1 MYCIPRKSTNFQFGT
16 EIESAVKSR
25 TVCSIDQFSVQKFN
39 IAETGFVRSPVAQ
52 LARCQTLAEYEALV
66 KSIGVT
72 KASHGD
78 YNDKLSLEDNFRLKK
93 SRFAQSPNELE
104 RYAEI
109 LAQYD
114 SDKLD
119 DAYRKA
125 LVSNPD
131 DPSSVDPLSVEP
143 SQVSSDP
150 E

>member
-1 MYCIPRKSTNFQFGT
+1 MFTIPVKTSKVQFGT
-16 EIESAVKSR
+16 DIKGAVDSSA
-25 TVCSIDQFSVQKFN
+25 VCSIDQFSVQKFN
-39 IAETGFVRSPVAQ
+39 VGESGFVRSPVAQ

-72 KASHGD
+72 KSSRGD

-93 SRFAQSPNELE
+93 SRYAQSPNELE

-125 LVSNPD
+125 L
-131 DPSSVDPLSVEP
+131 
-143 SQVSSDP
+143 SSDDSSSDDSSQ
-150 E
+150 ENSDSE

>member
-1 MYCIPRKSTNFQFGT
+1 MFSVPIKFANVQFGT
-16 EIESAVKSR
+16 EIEGAVKSR

-66 KSIGVT
+66 KSIGV
-72 KASHGD
+72 ASASRGD

-93 SRFAQSPNELE
+93 SRFAQSPCELE

-119 DAYRKA
+119 AAYREA
-125 LVSNPD
+125 LKPD
-131 DPSSVDPLSVEP
+131 DSPSDDS
-143 SQVSSDP
+143 SQENSDS